1 MTPDDRNLTLRTLDV
16 LEALCGFAARG
27 ASNGDLAAAVHTSA
41 PNITRAMTQLVAKG
55 WARKD
60 ENHGR
65 FYPTPHFSR
74 LAFRVMA
81 DFDSLVQSVEDA
93 RQSMT
98 GLPDLRG
105 MRNRF
110 TGQQPTDQE

>member
-1 MTPDDRNLTLRTLDV
+1 MNADERNLTLRTLDV
-16 LEALCGFAARG
+16 LEALCGYAASG
-27 ASNGDLAAAVHTSA
+27 ASNGDLAAAVKTSA
-41 PNITRAMTQLVAKG
+41 SHITRAMAQIIAKG

-60 ENHGR
+60 ENTGR

-81 DFDSLVQSVEDA
+81 DFDSMVRRVEDA

-110 TGQQPTDQE
+110 NGQQPTDQE